1 MCSAFKKN
9 LVIFDTQL
17 GVNASNIDFVF
28 ILTSFESTDKTFRF
42 LKIITYY
49 VICPIVKEEKI
60 YIATLLK
67 NVFHDEDQ
75 HSFEKLFKI
84 FYQRL
89 LNFCMYY
96 IKHKESA
103 EEIVSDIFVNL
114 WMKRKELNHIRNLET
129 YLFISVKNHSL
140 NHIKQFSNYRVTY
153 LEDGGVHVLVNTSD
167 PEKEL
172 EMRELIFK
180 MDEAINSLPPQCKII
195 FNLIKEEG
203 LKYKE
208 VAEILSLSPR
218 TVETQLVRAMKK
230 LDKILTPYL
239 SSQRHPKD
247 TIKVVSLIKSIL
259 FSIIFFLGL

>member
-1 MCSAFKKN
+1 MVLLLFSRA
-9 LVIFDTQL
+9 
-17 GVNASNIDFVF
+17 
-28 ILTSFESTDKTFRF
+28 LTRLLKFSDSKRNWSLTTLSTDK
-42 LKIITYY
+42 L
-49 VICPIVKEEKI
+49 KEEKI

-153 LEDGGVHVLVNTSD
+153 LEDGGVHALVNTSD

-180 MDEAINSLPPQCKII
+180 MDEAVNSLPPQCKII

-203 LKYKE
+203 LKYKQ

-239 SSQRHPKD
+239 SSSRQKRPKD
-247 TIKVVSLIKSIL
+247 KIKVLPLIKSIL
-259 FSIIFFLGL
+259 FSIIFFPGL

>member
-1 MCSAFKKN
+1 
-9 LVIFDTQL
+9 L
-17 GVNASNIDFVF
+17 
-28 ILTSFESTDKTFRF
+28 
-42 LKIITYY
+42 
-49 VICPIVKEEKI
+49 KEEKI
-60 YIATLLK
+60 HIATLLK
-67 NVFHDEDQ
+67 NVFQNEDQ

-114 WMKRKELNHIRNLET
+114 WMKRKELGHIRNLET

-153 LEDGGVHVLVNTSD
+153 LEDGGIHALVNTSD

-239 SSQRHPKD
+239 SSQRHSKD
-247 TIKVVSLIKSIL
+247 KIKVLPLMKSIL
-259 FSIIFFLGL
+259 FSIIFFLLVSNS

>member
-1 MCSAFKKN
+1 M
-9 LVIFDTQL
+9 
-17 GVNASNIDFVF
+17 
-28 ILTSFESTDKTFRF
+28 E
-42 LKIITYY
+42 
-49 VICPIVKEEKI
+49 EEKVH
-60 YIATLLK
+60 IAKLLK
-67 NVFHDEDQ
+67 DIVQNENQ

-114 WMKRKELNHIRNLET
+114 WIKRKELGHIRNLET

-153 LEDGGVHVLVNTSD
+153 LEDVGIHALVNTSD
-167 PEKEL
+167 PEKAL

-247 TIKVVSLIKSIL
+247 KIKVLPLMKSIL
-259 FSIIFFLGL
+259 FSIIFFLTCK

>member
-1 MCSAFKKN
+1 MK
-9 LVIFDTQL
+9 
-17 GVNASNIDFVF
+17 
-28 ILTSFESTDKTFRF
+28 EDKTH
-42 LKIITYY
+42 
-49 VICPIVKEEKI
+49 
-60 YIATLLK
+60 IATLLK
-67 NVFHDEDQ
+67 NVFEEEDQ

-114 WMKRKELNHIRNLET
+114 WIKRKELGHIRNLET
-129 YLFISVKNHSL
+129 YLFIAVKNHSL

-153 LEDGGVHVLVNTSD
+153 LEDDGIHALVNTND

-172 EMRELIFK
+172 EMRELTFK
-180 MDEAINSLPPQCKII
+180 MNEAVNSLPPQCKII

-203 LKYKE
+203 LKYKQ
-208 VAEILSLSPR
+208 VAEILNLSPR

-230 LDKILTPYL
+230 LDKIITPYL
-239 SSQRHPKD
+239 SSSHRTPSKAKA
-247 TIKVVSLIKSIL
+247 KVLPLIKSIL
-259 FSIIFFLGL
+259 FSVIFFLACK

>member
-1 MCSAFKKN
+1 MLLFSRA
-9 LVIFDTQL
+9 LIRQL
-17 GVNASNIDFVF
+17 KFSHSKRDWPLT
-28 ILTSFESTDKTFRF
+28 ILSTDK
-42 LKIITYY
+42 L
-49 VICPIVKEEKI
+49 KEEKI
-60 YIATLLK
+60 HIATLLK
-67 NVFHDEDQ
+67 NVFQDEDL

-114 WMKRKELNHIRNLET
+114 WIKRKELNHIRNLET

-140 NHIKQFSNYRVTY
+140 NHIKQFSNYRITY
-153 LEDGGVHVLVNTSD
+153 LEDGGIHALVNTSD

-208 VAEILSLSPR
+208 VAEILNLSPR

-230 LDKILTPYL
+230 LDKTLTPYI
-239 SSQRHPKD
+239 SSRQKHPKD
-247 TIKVVSLIKSIL
+247 KIKVLPLIRSVL
-259 FSIIFFLGL
+259 FSIIFFLACK

>member
-1 MCSAFKKN
+1 
-9 LVIFDTQL
+9 
-17 GVNASNIDFVF
+17 
-28 ILTSFESTDKTFRF
+28 
-42 LKIITYY
+42 
-49 VICPIVKEEKI
+49 
-60 YIATLLK
+60 
-67 NVFHDEDQ
+67 
-75 HSFEKLFKI
+75 
-84 FYQRL
+84 
-89 LNFCMYY
+89 MYY

-114 WMKRKELNHIRNLET
+114 WIKRKHLNHIRNLET

-153 LEDGGVHVLVNTSD
+153 LEEGDVHVLVNTHN

-172 EMRELIFK
+172 EMRELLFK
-180 MDEAINSLPPQCKII
+180 MDQAVNSLSPQCKII

-230 LDKILTPYL
+230 LDEILSPYL
-239 SSQRHPKD
+239 TTPHQKRPKD
-247 TIKVVSLIKSIL
+247 KVKIIPVIKSIL
-259 FSIIFFLGL
+259 FSIIFVSLVSNS

>member
-1 MCSAFKKN
+1 
-9 LVIFDTQL
+9 L
-17 GVNASNIDFVF
+17 
-28 ILTSFESTDKTFRF
+28 E
-42 LKIITYY
+42 
-49 VICPIVKEEKI
+49 EEKI
-60 YIATLLK
+60 HIATLLK
-67 NVFHDEDQ
+67 NVFQDEDQ

-114 WMKRKELNHIRNLET
+114 WMKRKELDHIRNLEA
-129 YLFISVKNHSL
+129 YLFIAVKNHSL
-140 NHIKQFSNYRVTY
+140 NHIRQFSNYRVTY
-153 LEDGGVHVLVNTSD
+153 LEDDGIHALVNTND

-180 MDEAINSLPPQCKII
+180 MDEAVNSLPPQCKII

-208 VAEILSLSPR
+208 VAEILNLSPR

-230 LDKILTPYL
+230 LDKILSPYL

-247 TIKVVSLIKSIL
+247 KIKVLPLIRSVL
-259 FSIIFFLGL
+259 FSIIFSLGL

>member
-1 MCSAFKKN
+1 M
-9 LVIFDTQL
+9 
-17 GVNASNIDFVF
+17 
-28 ILTSFESTDKTFRF
+28 E
-42 LKIITYY
+42 
-49 VICPIVKEEKI
+49 EEKVH
-60 YIATLLK
+60 IAKLLK
-67 NVFHDEDQ
+67 DIVQNENQ

-114 WMKRKELNHIRNLET
+114 WIKRKELGHIRNLET

-153 LEDGGVHVLVNTSD
+153 LEDVGIHALVNISD
-167 PEKEL
+167 PEKAL

-247 TIKVVSLIKSIL
+247 KIKVLPLMKSIL
-259 FSIIFFLGL
+259 FSIIFFLTCK